1 MNAEVGNERREE
13 VPDHAPSLPGPA
25 NGSNRH
31 FGTFALVDKAFGR
44 QVEGM
49 SMPIN
54 ALRKPGA
61 KMSLKEAL
69 ERAEKLKRMA
79 ASSNPHEAASAAAR
93 LNAFDIHAA
102 RAPQPQGSTHAT
114 ASPRTQRFEDEPST
128 HRVDVLDEWPVIPY
142 KELGELEVVQLP
154 EHSSVNWDVL
164 HAELLER
171 AQRID
176 ADAVIHI
183 RIKGTIRQKILTG
196 TALKYLTPQEIL
208 DVQAANKLE
217 DDEKAYR
224 EAQKERR
231 DEDWAP
237 PVG

>member
-1 MNAEVGNERREE
+1 
-13 VPDHAPSLPGPA
+13 
-25 NGSNRH
+25 
-31 FGTFALVDKAFGR
+31 
-44 QVEGM
+44 M

-61 KMSLKEAL
+61 KMSLQEAL

-93 LNAFDIHAA
+93 LKTFDIHAA
-102 RAPQPQGSTHAT
+102 RAPQPQGPTTAT
-114 ASPRTQRFEDEPST
+114 ESPLTPRLEGGPST
-128 HRVDVLDEWPVIPY
+128 HTVEVLDELPVIPY
-142 KELGELEVVQLP
+142 QALGELEVVQPP
-154 EHSSVNWDVL
+154 ETSSVNWDVL

-171 AQRID
+171 AQQIN
-176 ADAVIHI
+176 ANAVINI
-183 RIKGTIRQKILTG
+183 QIKGTIQQKILTG

-217 DDEKAYR
+217 EDEKAYR

>member
-13 VPDHAPSLPGPA
+13 VPDNAPSLPGRA
-25 NGSNRH
+25 NGSKRH
-31 FGTFALVDKAFGR
+31 LGTFASVDKAFGR

-128 HRVDVLDEWPVIPY
+128 HTVDVLDEWPVIPY

>member
-1 MNAEVGNERREE
+1 
-13 VPDHAPSLPGPA
+13 
-25 NGSNRH
+25 
-31 FGTFALVDKAFGR
+31 
-44 QVEGM
+44 M

-61 KMSLKEAL
+61 KMSLQEAL
-69 ERAEKLKRMA
+69 ERADKLKRMA

-93 LNAFDIHAA
+93 LKTFDIHAA
-102 RAPQPQGSTHAT
+102 RAPQPQGPTTAT
-114 ASPRTQRFEDEPST
+114 ESPLTPRLEGGPST
-128 HRVDVLDEWPVIPY
+128 PTVDVLDEWPVIPY
-142 KELGELEVVQLP
+142 QALGELEVVQPP
-154 EHSSVNWDVL
+154 ETSSVNWDVL

-171 AQRID
+171 AQHIN
-176 ADAVIHI
+176 ANAVINI
-183 RIKGTIRQKILTG
+183 QIKGTIQQKILTG

-217 DDEKAYR
+217 EDEKAYR

>member
-1 MNAEVGNERREE
+1 MNAEVGNERHEE
-13 VPDHAPSLPGPA
+13 VPDNAPSLPGPA
-25 NGSNRH
+25 NGSKRH

-128 HRVDVLDEWPVIPY
+128 HTVDVLDEWPVIPY

>member
-1 MNAEVGNERREE
+1 
-13 VPDHAPSLPGPA
+13 
-25 NGSNRH
+25 
-31 FGTFALVDKAFGR
+31 
-44 QVEGM
+44 M

-128 HRVDVLDEWPVIPY
+128 HTVDVLDEWPVIPY

-154 EHSSVNWDVL
+154 EQSSVNWDVL

-183 RIKGTIRQKILTG
+183 RIKGTIQQKILTG

>member
-1 MNAEVGNERREE
+1 
-13 VPDHAPSLPGPA
+13 
-25 NGSNRH
+25 
-31 FGTFALVDKAFGR
+31 
-44 QVEGM
+44 M

-61 KMSLKEAL
+61 KMSLQEAL

-102 RAPQPQGSTHAT
+102 RAPQPQGPTTAT
-114 ASPRTQRFEDEPST
+114 ESPLTPRFEGVPST
-128 HRVDVLDEWPVIPY
+128 HTVEVLDELPMIPHQ
-142 KELGELEVVQLP
+142 ELGELEVVQPP
-154 EHSSVNWDVL
+154 ETSSVNWDVL

-171 AQRID
+171 AQQIN
-176 ADAVIHI
+176 ANAII
-183 RIKGTIRQKILTG
+183 NIQIKGTIRQKILTG

-208 DVQAANKLE
+208 AVQAANKLE
-217 DDEKAYR
+217 EDEKAYR

>member
-25 NGSNRH
+25 NGSKRH
-31 FGTFALVDKAFGR
+31 LGTFALVDKAFGR

-128 HRVDVLDEWPVIPY
+128 HTVDVLDEWPVIPY

-171 AQRID
+171 AQRIN
-176 ADAVIHI
+176 ANAVIHI
-183 RIKGTIRQKILTG
+183 QIKGTIRQKILTG

-217 DDEKAYR
+217 EDEKAYR

>member
-1 MNAEVGNERREE
+1 
-13 VPDHAPSLPGPA
+13 
-25 NGSNRH
+25 
-31 FGTFALVDKAFGR
+31 
-44 QVEGM
+44 M

-61 KMSLKEAL
+61 NMSLKEAL

-93 LNAFDIHAA
+93 LSAFDIHAA
-102 RAPQPQGSTHAT
+102 RAPQPQDSTHAT
-114 ASPRTQRFEDEPST
+114 ASPRTQRFEDGPST
-128 HRVDVLDEWPVIPY
+128 HTVNVIDEWPVIPY
-142 KELGELEVVQLP
+142 KELGELEVVQRP
-154 EHSSVNWDVL
+154 EQSSVNWDVL

-171 AQRID
+171 AQGID
-176 ADAVIHI
+176 ADAVINI
-183 RIKGTIRQKILTG
+183 QIKGTIRQKILTG

-217 DDEKAYR
+217 EDEKAYR

>member
-1 MNAEVGNERREE
+1 MNAEVGNERHEK
-13 VPDHAPSLPGPA
+13 VPDHAPSRPGPA
-25 NGSNRH
+25 NGSRRYL
-31 FGTFALVDKAFGR
+31 GTFASVDKTFGR

-69 ERAEKLKRMA
+69 ERAEKLKRLA

>member
-1 MNAEVGNERREE
+1 
-13 VPDHAPSLPGPA
+13 
-25 NGSNRH
+25 
-31 FGTFALVDKAFGR
+31 
-44 QVEGM
+44 
-49 SMPIN
+49 
-54 ALRKPGA
+54 
-61 KMSLKEAL
+61 MSLQEAL

-93 LNAFDIHAA
+93 LKDFDIHAA
-102 RAPQPQGSTHAT
+102 RAPQPQGSTTAT
-114 ASPRTQRFEDEPST
+114 ESPLTQRLEGGPST
-128 HRVDVLDEWPVIPY
+128 HTVEVLDELPVIPY
-142 KELGELEVVQLP
+142 QELGELEVVQPP
-154 EHSSVNWDVL
+154 EKSSVNWDVL

-171 AQRID
+171 AQQIN
-176 ADAVIHI
+176 ANAII
-183 RIKGTIRQKILTG
+183 NIQIKGTIQQKILTG